1 ISSIRNHR
9 LAVRGVR
16 NAFSRKRTPSLALP
30 TLGVEALKP
39 FAIIHASRVIEIAHA
54 PASTSASHREKR
66 RGKPVWSGCSGATL
80 AARNRIYSIRLATNT
95 ARPDAFNPTPASC
108 RIAHNDARDDMP
120 CGFFCGSCACVE
132 RDSSRLQQS
141 RHLDS
146 GPLPTALRWNAAFL

>member
-39 FAIIHASRVIEIAHA
+39 FAIIHASSVIEIAHA

-66 RGKPVWSGCSGATL
+66 RGNPVRSGCSGATL
-80 AARNRIYSIRLATNT
+80 AA
-95 ARPDAFNPTPASC
+95 
-108 RIAHNDARDDMP
+108 
-120 CGFFCGSCACVE
+120 
-132 RDSSRLQQS
+132 QS
-141 RHLDS
+141 DLLDS
-146 GPLPTALRWNAAFL
+146 PRDEYAPTRCLQPDPSKLPDRS